1 MASLSQIF
9 LILIVISSSPFC
21 SGGSRKELRDK
32 DNIGESYIQSSYVV
46 GSKSVDPRRVLQLSW
61 QPRVFLYRGFLSEE
75 ECDHL
80 AKETSEVKSGDGDGD
95 GKTQLSSSDHVL
107 DVPDPIVARIEERI
121 SAWTFLPRENS
132 GPIKVR
138 SYTMEKSD
146 KKLDYFGEESSSV
159 THESLL
165 ATVILYVSN
174 ITQGGELLFPNSE
187 VKLKRSWSDCSEPGN
202 ILRPVKGNAILFFT
216 RHLNATLDQ
225 TSTHFRCPVL
235 KGELLVATK
244 LIYAKKQARKD
255 EEESGECSDED
266 ESCPRWAELGECK
279 KNPVYMIGSPD
290 YFGTCRKSCN
300 ASPRIA
306 LDLPLGARTHARS
319 AVTVLLLKSMELVKQ
334 DGNDSLDML
343 IRRAVGKDPFL
354 SFPRPDNNPVQLFQL
369 LHNLERPGWP
379 LLTPLKIELQKCE
392 KCAREFCSP
401 VNHRRHSRV
410 HRRPRKQEKDSSKER
425 DALGEFWDKLSVV
438 DAKEIL
444 SLKSMMLEDVAGES
458 VESGLMSLI
467 EKPGYTALPQYYLRA
482 GSDLL
487 DIIQARTPRF
497 SISSQKLFSILDEAS
512 EKTFMCNEAAPM
524 QKYIFDG
531 EIGKNMLEAKN
542 VVACASFLLE
552 QKLIKAW
559 LADKDAEALRCQN
572 LLVEEEKAAQRSRQ
586 AELLERKKR
595 KKLRQKEQRVKDQ
608 KKDATEDVSTT
619 SEEQHSPAESSSP
632 LSVASDSEAQ
642 RSDSIPVE
650 DSSSLEEPQVLET
663 DNERNGETQAPMVD
677 DDGLGNGQ
685 NMERRSGRRQME
697 KRSQHGMPNGFHG
710 NHAPKLG
717 GIRKNG
723 TNRDVRGNT
732 TKVWSRKANN
742 PNSISPEATVDEQDR
757 TKNSEVLI
765 GSLSVTIR
773 NTGEHNQAKCREE
786 EPRMKTVEAK
796 PTSDQSTVKVW
807 RPVSSQGR
815 IDENTD
821 KKDKIPSSTVP
832 EVKTAHHISLN
843 EAKAFLAKRWKEAT
857 SEEHVTLVLSQET
870 DISGNNNTHESSN
883 GVITAARPKLRK
895 KREKVSKVKYVPKQR
910 TP

>member
-32 DNIGESYIQSSYVV
+32 DNIGESYTQSNYVV
-46 GSKSVDPRRVLQLSW
+46 RSKSVDPRRVLQLSW

-80 AKETSEVKSGDGDGD
+80 AKETSEVKSGDGDG
-95 GKTQLSSSDHVL
+95 KTHLSSSDHVL
-107 DVPDPIVARIEERI
+107 DVPDPIVTGIEERI

-146 KKLDYFGEESSSV
+146 KKLDYFGDESSSV
-159 THESLL
+159 SHESLL

-174 ITQGGELLFPNSE
+174 TTQGGELLFPNAE
-187 VKLKRSWSDCSEPGN
+187 VKLKRSWSDCSETGN
-202 ILRPVKGNAILFFT
+202 ILRPVKGNAVLFFS

-266 ESCPRWAELGECK
+266 ESCGRWAELGECK

-290 YFGTCRKSCN
+290 YFGTCRKSFIYLTP
-300 ASPRIA
+300 SPRGSLLILFSA
-306 LDLPLGARTHARS
+306 HARS
-319 AVTVLLLKSMELVKQ
+319 AVTVILLNWMELVKQ

-379 LLTPLKIELQKCE
+379 LLAPLKIELQKCE
-392 KCAREFCSP
+392 KCTREFCSP

-410 HRRPRKQEKDSSKER
+410 HRRPRKPEKDSSKER

-444 SLKSMMLEDVAGES
+444 SLKSLMLEDVAGES
-458 VESGLMSLI
+458 VESGLVSLI

-512 EKTFMCNEAAPM
+512 EKTFLCNEAAPM

-542 VVACASFLLE
+542 VVACTSFLLE

-572 LLVEEEKAAQRSRQ
+572 LLVEEEEAAQRSRQ
-586 AELLERKKR
+586 ADLLERKKR
-595 KKLRQKEQRVKDQ
+595 KKLRQKEQRAKDQ
-608 KKDATEDVSTT
+608 KKEAKEDESTT

-632 LSVASDSEAQ
+632 LSIASDSEAQ
-642 RSDSIPVE
+642 RSDSIPIE
-650 DSSSLEEPQVLET
+650 DSSSLEEPQVLEM
-663 DNERNGETQAPMVD
+663 DNGRNSETQAPMVD
-677 DDGLGNGQ
+677 DDGFGNGQ

-723 TNRDVRGNT
+723 TNRDIRGNI

-742 PNSISPEATVDEQDR
+742 PNSLSPEAAVDTQDQ

-765 GSLSVTIR
+765 GSVSVTIR
-773 NTGEHNQAKCREE
+773 NTGEHNQTKSSEE
-786 EPRMKTVEAK
+786 ERRMKTVEGK
-796 PTSDQSTVKVW
+796 PTSEKSTVKVW

-821 KKDKIPSSTVP
+821 KKDKISSSTVLQ
-832 EVKTAHHISLN
+832 VKTAHHISLH

-870 DISGNNNTHESSN
+870 DMSGNNNTRESSN
-883 GVITAARPKLRK
+883 GVITAARPKHRK
-895 KREKVSKVKYVPKQR
+895 KREKGTKVKYVPKQSI
-910 TP
+910 P

>member
-107 DVPDPIVARIEERI
+107 DVPDPIVAGIEERI

-300 ASPRIA
+300 A
-306 LDLPLGARTHARS
+306 
-319 AVTVLLLKSMELVKQ
+319 
-334 DGNDSLDML
+334 
-343 IRRAVGKDPFL
+343 
-354 SFPRPDNNPVQLFQL
+354 
-369 LHNLERPGWP
+369 
-379 LLTPLKIELQKCE
+379 C
-392 KCAREFCSP
+392 
-401 VNHRRHSRV
+401 
-410 HRRPRKQEKDSSKER
+410 
-425 DALGEFWDKLSVV
+425 
-438 DAKEIL
+438 
-444 SLKSMMLEDVAGES
+444 
-458 VESGLMSLI
+458 
-467 EKPGYTALPQYYLRA
+467 
-482 GSDLL
+482 
-487 DIIQARTPRF
+487 
-497 SISSQKLFSILDEAS
+497 
-512 EKTFMCNEAAPM
+512 
-524 QKYIFDG
+524 
-531 EIGKNMLEAKN
+531 
-542 VVACASFLLE
+542 
-552 QKLIKAW
+552 
-559 LADKDAEALRCQN
+559 
-572 LLVEEEKAAQRSRQ
+572 
-586 AELLERKKR
+586 
-595 KKLRQKEQRVKDQ
+595 
-608 KKDATEDVSTT
+608 
-619 SEEQHSPAESSSP
+619 
-632 LSVASDSEAQ
+632 
-642 RSDSIPVE
+642 
-650 DSSSLEEPQVLET
+650 
-663 DNERNGETQAPMVD
+663 
-677 DDGLGNGQ
+677 
-685 NMERRSGRRQME
+685 
-697 KRSQHGMPNGFHG
+697 
-710 NHAPKLG
+710 
-717 GIRKNG
+717 
-723 TNRDVRGNT
+723 
-732 TKVWSRKANN
+732 
-742 PNSISPEATVDEQDR
+742 
-757 TKNSEVLI
+757 
-765 GSLSVTIR
+765 
-773 NTGEHNQAKCREE
+773 
-786 EPRMKTVEAK
+786 
-796 PTSDQSTVKVW
+796 
-807 RPVSSQGR
+807 
-815 IDENTD
+815 
-821 KKDKIPSSTVP
+821 
-832 EVKTAHHISLN
+832 
-843 EAKAFLAKRWKEAT
+843 
-857 SEEHVTLVLSQET
+857 
-870 DISGNNNTHESSN
+870 
-883 GVITAARPKLRK
+883 
-895 KREKVSKVKYVPKQR
+895 
-910 TP
+910 

>member
-300 ASPRIA
+300 A
-306 LDLPLGARTHARS
+306 
-319 AVTVLLLKSMELVKQ
+319 
-334 DGNDSLDML
+334 
-343 IRRAVGKDPFL
+343 
-354 SFPRPDNNPVQLFQL
+354 
-369 LHNLERPGWP
+369 
-379 LLTPLKIELQKCE
+379 C
-392 KCAREFCSP
+392 
-401 VNHRRHSRV
+401 
-410 HRRPRKQEKDSSKER
+410 
-425 DALGEFWDKLSVV
+425 
-438 DAKEIL
+438 
-444 SLKSMMLEDVAGES
+444 
-458 VESGLMSLI
+458 
-467 EKPGYTALPQYYLRA
+467 
-482 GSDLL
+482 
-487 DIIQARTPRF
+487 
-497 SISSQKLFSILDEAS
+497 
-512 EKTFMCNEAAPM
+512 
-524 QKYIFDG
+524 
-531 EIGKNMLEAKN
+531 
-542 VVACASFLLE
+542 
-552 QKLIKAW
+552 
-559 LADKDAEALRCQN
+559 
-572 LLVEEEKAAQRSRQ
+572 
-586 AELLERKKR
+586 
-595 KKLRQKEQRVKDQ
+595 
-608 KKDATEDVSTT
+608 
-619 SEEQHSPAESSSP
+619 
-632 LSVASDSEAQ
+632 
-642 RSDSIPVE
+642 
-650 DSSSLEEPQVLET
+650 
-663 DNERNGETQAPMVD
+663 
-677 DDGLGNGQ
+677 
-685 NMERRSGRRQME
+685 
-697 KRSQHGMPNGFHG
+697 
-710 NHAPKLG
+710 
-717 GIRKNG
+717 
-723 TNRDVRGNT
+723 
-732 TKVWSRKANN
+732 
-742 PNSISPEATVDEQDR
+742 
-757 TKNSEVLI
+757 
-765 GSLSVTIR
+765 
-773 NTGEHNQAKCREE
+773 
-786 EPRMKTVEAK
+786 
-796 PTSDQSTVKVW
+796 
-807 RPVSSQGR
+807 
-815 IDENTD
+815 
-821 KKDKIPSSTVP
+821 
-832 EVKTAHHISLN
+832 
-843 EAKAFLAKRWKEAT
+843 
-857 SEEHVTLVLSQET
+857 
-870 DISGNNNTHESSN
+870 
-883 GVITAARPKLRK
+883 
-895 KREKVSKVKYVPKQR
+895 
-910 TP
+910 